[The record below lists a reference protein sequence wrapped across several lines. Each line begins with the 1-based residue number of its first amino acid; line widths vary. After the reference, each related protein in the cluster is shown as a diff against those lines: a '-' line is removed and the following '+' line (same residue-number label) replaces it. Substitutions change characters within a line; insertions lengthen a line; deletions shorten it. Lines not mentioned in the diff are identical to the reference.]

1 MLPTKD
7 PIGELPSRITG
18 GASLQQRRS
27 VTILFIKKPL
37 AFAFLLLGVLCP
49 AAVSLSDEP
58 PANDGVKEKMVVTEE
73 CRQFW
78 SFRPLTRPTVP
89 IVKDQTWCR
98 TPIDQF
104 VLAKLQEQGLAPA
117 PPTDRRKLIRRA
129 YFDLIGL
136 PPSAEEV
143 QAFATDTSPE
153 SYERLIDHLLASPHY
168 GERWA
173 RHWLDLARFAES
185 HGFEHDTDRPTAY
198 HYRDFVIQAL
208 NLDMPYDRFVQW
220 QIAGDEFEPQNTL
233 ALTATG
239 FLAAGVHATQITAN
253 QAEKERYDELD
264 DMAAT
269 IGNAMLG
276 MTIGC
281 ARCHDHKFDPIPT
294 ADYYRLISTFTT
306 AVRSEVEVDFYPE
319 RFRQAQAQYDRE
331 HEPLVQALDRF
342 TKEQLPDR
350 LDRWLKAGGQPPQP
364 KWLILDSA
372 NPKSQGGATF
382 TNLSD
387 GSYLVSGKN
396 PKFDTYTFTARTSL
410 KGITAIRVEAL
421 ADPSFVKN
429 GPGRANNG
437 NFALSDVEVSA
448 APLDSKTEPI
458 KVKLVNPK
466 ATFEQKGLPVSA
478 AIDGDKK
485 SGWAIDPQFGKD
497 HGAVFELES
506 PLGFEAGTL
515 LTFTLRFETNDSHSI
530 GRPRLSITTALTP
543 ASIEGDAGPHDL
555 VLEVSRILEIPA
567 ERRSDQQ
574 RSSLLKWYASI
585 DSDWQKLDQAVREHA
600 QKKPKP
606 NLTKALITSEGVPP
620 MRLNTQGPDF
630 YDKTY
635 FLKRGDPN
643 QKQGEAMPG
652 FLQVLMRT
660 PEQEQRWRSA
670 PAQNSHTTHRRTAL
684 ANWITDVDHGAGHL
698 LARVIVNRLWQ
709 HHFGRGIV
717 ATPNDFGSQGERP
730 THPELLDWLATELL
744 RNRWQLKPLHKQ
756 IMLSGAY
763 VQSGKYDPHAAAADP
778 DNKLFWR
785 QAPKRLEGEVIR
797 DAMLA
802 VCGALDRKMLG
813 PGTLDEGQ
821 RRRSIY
827 FTMKR
832 SKLIPILLLFDAP
845 EPQQSIGNR
854 GTTTVAPQALLLMN
868 NQHVR
873 SWAREFARR
882 LAPSSASS
890 LAEAVR
896 SGYLAAL
903 GRLPSDEEF
912 TDSVAFLR
920 DQVRPEGN
928 RDGVE
933 PALIAFCQTLM
944 SLNEF
949 VYVE

>member
-1 MLPTKD
+1 MLPVKIQL
-7 PIGELPSRITG
+7 IG
-18 GASLQQRRS
+18 
-27 VTILFIKKPL
+27 KPL
-37 AFAFLLLGVLCP
+37 AIAFLWVGGLCP
-49 AAVSLSDEP
+49 AVVSLADEP
-58 PANDGVKEKMVVTEE
+58 IAIDHAKEKMLVTERSRE
-73 CRQFW
+73 FW
-78 SFRPLTRPTVP
+78 SFRPLTRPLAPTV
-89 IVKDQTWCR
+89 KGEAWCQ
-98 TPIDQF
+98 TPIDHF
-104 VLAKLQEQGLAPA
+104 VLAKLQEKDLTPNPPA
-117 PPTDRRKLIRRA
+117 DRRKLIRRA

-143 QAFATDTSPE
+143 QAFVEDTSPE

-173 RHWLDLARFAES
+173 RHWLDLARFGES

-220 QIAGDEFEPQNTL
+220 QIAGDELEPQNPL

-276 MTIGC
+276 VTIGC

-294 ADYYRLISTFTT
+294 VDYYRLVSTFTT
-306 AVRSEVEVDFYPE
+306 AVRSEVDLDFYPE

-342 TKEQLPDR
+342 TKERLPER
-350 LDRWLKAGGQPPQP
+350 LDHWLKAGGKLPHP

-382 TNLSD
+382 TNLND
-387 GSYLVSGKN
+387 GSYLVNGKN
-396 PKFDTYTFTARTSL
+396 PRFDTYTFTVRTPL
-410 KGITAIRVEAL
+410 KGITAIRLEAL
-421 ADPSFVKN
+421 ADPSLVKN

-437 NFALSDVEVSA
+437 NFALSDFEISA
-448 APLDSKTEPI
+448 AALDSKTPPA
-458 KVKLVNPK
+458 KVKLINPK

-478 AIDGDKK
+478 AIDDDKK

-497 HGAVFELES
+497 HAVVFELES
-506 PLGFEAGTL
+506 PLGQDAGTL
-515 LTFTLRFETNDSHSI
+515 LTFTLRFETNDGHNI
-530 GRPRLSITTALTP
+530 GRPRLSISTAP
-543 ASIEGDAGPHDL
+543 APALIEGDAGPHDL
-555 VLEVSRILEIPA
+555 VLEVGRVLEMPA
-567 ERRSDQQ
+567 GRRSEQQ
-574 RSSLLKWYASI
+574 RSSLLKWYTSV
-585 DSDWQKLDQAVREHA
+585 DPDWQKLNQAVQDHKK
-600 QKKPKP
+600 KKPKP
-606 NLTKALITSEGVPP
+606 NLTKVLITSEGVPP
-620 MRLNTQGPDF
+620 LRLNTQGPDF

-635 FLKRGDPN
+635 FLKRGDPS
-643 QKQGEAMPG
+643 QKQGEATPG

-660 PEQEQRWRSA
+660 PEQEQRWRPA
-670 PAQNSHTTHRRTAL
+670 PPQGSHTTHRRAAL
-684 ANWITDVDHGAGHL
+684 ANWITDVNHGAGHL

-744 RNRWQLKPLHKQ
+744 RNGWRLKPLHKQ
-756 IMLSGAY
+756 IMMSAAY
-763 VQSGKYDPHAAAADP
+763 VQGGKFDPPAAAIDP
-778 DNKLFWR
+778 DNQLFWR
-785 QAPKRLEGEVIR
+785 QPPRRLEGEVIR

-802 VCGALDRKMLG
+802 VSGALDRKMFG

-821 RRRSIY
+821 RRRSVY

-845 EPQQSIGNR
+845 EPLQSIGSR

-873 SWAREFARR
+873 SWAHEFARR
-882 LAPSSASS
+882 LTPMASRT
-890 LAEAVR
+890 LAEAVQ
-896 SGYLAAL
+896 SGYLTAL
-903 GRLPSDEEF
+903 GRLPSEEEL
-912 TDSVAFLR
+912 TDTLVFLR
-920 DQVRPEGN
+920 DQAGPEKKGE
-928 RDGVE
+928 DVHS
-933 PALIAFCQTLM
+933 ALAALCQTLM